1 MADIN
6 VQVAYALPRQQWV
19 LKLAVP
25 EGTTVAQAIEL
36 SGISWRVPMVE
47 LEGASFGVFGNVVPP
62 TTVLREGDRVEIYR
76 PLVADAKQV
85 RRERAAKSAP
95 RKRGT

>member
-6 VQVAYALPRQQWV
+6 VQVAYALPQRQWV

-25 EGTTVAQAIEL
+25 EGSTVAQAIEL
-36 SGISWRVPMVE
+36 SGIAWRVPQVQ
-47 LEGASFGVFGNVVPP
+47 LEGATFGVFGNVVAP
-62 TTVLREGDRVEIYR
+62 THVLREGDRVEIYR

-85 RRERAAKSAP
+85 RRERAAKAAP
-95 RKRGT
+95 RKR